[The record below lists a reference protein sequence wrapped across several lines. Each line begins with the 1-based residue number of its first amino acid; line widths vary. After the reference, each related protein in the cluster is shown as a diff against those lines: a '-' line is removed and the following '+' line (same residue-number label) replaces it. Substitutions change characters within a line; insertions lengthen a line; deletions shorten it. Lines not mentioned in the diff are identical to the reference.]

1 MPNVEKIS
9 VALTPEMAALVRNAV
24 ESGEY
29 ASSSEVIREALREW
43 KQKRLHQLQNVEKP
57 IAQPQLDLTAEEKL
71 AKLNKLF
78 GAWKNQPDLTEIF
91 AEIDQ
96 QRHAYQGR
104 SLDSIDNQDNG

>member
-43 KQKRLHQLQNVEKP
+43 KQKRLLQLQNVEKP
-57 IAQPQLDLTAEEKL
+57 IAKPKLDLTAEEKL

-91 AEIDQ
+91 AKIDQ
-96 QRHAYQGR
+96 QRHTYQGR
-104 SLDSIDNQDNG
+104 NLDSIDNLDNG